1 MSLENHY
8 ESLVKSYDQ
17 LRKAN
22 ENYLINNSGID
33 GFTELI
39 DLRSAILD
47 DLEILHEDLISE
59 LASLKANIDYDSLS
73 LIELIRELPKLYPQ
87 LLPYKNKV
95 IEALENLIKSENNV
109 SEIAKEERNELKKQ
123 LGHARTG
130 QQTLN
135 AYKPLTGYNGSHF
148 IDSKK

>member
-1 MSLENHY
+1 MTMSK
-8 ESLVKSYDQ
+8 SLVKSYDQ

-109 SEIAKEERNELKKQ
+109 SEIASLQRKDVDFRKKQ
-123 LGHARTG
+123 VTFEHTKNGRTHVLPYGEHLGELLERE
-130 QQTLN
+130 
-135 AYKPLTGYNGSHF
+135 Y
-148 IDSKK
+148 